1 MDSSLHGDAF
11 PSNDFSSE
19 FQFDCA
25 FGFDGEFDFGFG
37 GDFNFLS
44 AHDSGFGGS
53 PLGDDQ
59 FEYDGVSIDHSIED
73 YVAFR
78 RHCRR
83 HIHRTNHHFRI
94 ESVKKSCWY
103 LQFLKP
109 GITREITHELSSS
122 DRYGD
127 FCHYFRMPLF
137 KVEELTSLLIRRG
150 YIEQPR
156 SHFRRG
162 EYRERSEI
170 LVMSALYVLGNG
182 ASFRSLRA
190 QTNISISECRKFFYA
205 SLTRWWI

>member
-11 PSNDFSSE
+11 PSDDFSSE

-44 AHDSGFGGS
+44 A
-53 PLGDDQ
+53 DDQ

-78 RHCRR
+78 RRR
-83 HIHRTNHHFRI
+83 HRRIRRTNRHFRI

-109 GITREITHELSSS
+109 GITREMTHELSSS
-122 DRYGD
+122 NRYGD
-127 FCHYFRMPLF
+127 FRHYFRMPLF
-137 KVEELTSLLIRRG
+137 KVEESTFFLIYSAG
-150 YIEQPR
+150 VHR
-156 SHFRRG
+156 STVVVLPATRVS
-162 EYRERSEI
+162 RES
-170 LVMSALYVLGNG
+170 
-182 ASFRSLRA
+182 
-190 QTNISISECRKFFYA
+190 
-205 SLTRWWI
+205 